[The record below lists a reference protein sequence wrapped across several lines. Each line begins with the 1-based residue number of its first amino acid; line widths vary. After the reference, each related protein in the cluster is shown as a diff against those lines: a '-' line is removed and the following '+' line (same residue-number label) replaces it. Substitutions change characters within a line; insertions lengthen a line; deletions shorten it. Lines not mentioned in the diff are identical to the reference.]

1 MGAIM
6 VESLPAPFTIDPL
19 DGDILEWKL
28 PLLLL
33 ESILILIIGIDLWVG
48 TKRNNVGRDSH
59 QSSSGRGFRVL
70 SYAILSWGPAA
81 ILAVL
86 NAIYQGYNKKQVEAV
101 GIAVLIAPITLIS
114 LSNSI
119 PDLRNIIPEFS
130 FLLGIIMM
138 IVIGSSIPLRNGH
151 WTMMA
156 VIDSHILMIVGMLTI
171 GEPMLIPVSFF
182 ALSTIIWVVGILQ
195 LRKILRILGLADLI
209 LGASLTLLI
218 FGSSSN
224 LGSMGLFA
232 LLAVV
237 GIELAMITWLG
248 QRNEAALLKD

>member
-1 MGAIM
+1 
-6 VESLPAPFTIDPL
+6 
-19 DGDILEWKL
+19 
-28 PLLLL
+28 
-33 ESILILIIGIDLWVG
+33 
-48 TKRNNVGRDSH
+48 
-59 QSSSGRGFRVL
+59 
-70 SYAILSWGPAA
+70 
-81 ILAVL
+81 
-86 NAIYQGYNKKQVEAV
+86 
-101 GIAVLIAPITLIS
+101 
-114 LSNSI
+114 
-119 PDLRNIIPEFS
+119 
-130 FLLGIIMM
+130 
-138 IVIGSSIPLRNGH
+138 
-151 WTMMA
+151 
-156 VIDSHILMIVGMLTI
+156 MLTI